1 MTNNSYLIYGQ
12 SYWVLLADYYSWK
25 IPQYHDY
32 FLGLRIIDI
41 TLLKRKI
48 YVWWNALAR
57 NFIFHFKAQNSSMTL
72 TNEKKPCSVLT
83 LVGFSY
89 IPKVWQVW
97 HFIKHKLV
105 IYEEWYFFSENFFS
119 CSLLPPTEE
128 KCKILAYIYH
138 DIQNFPGS

>member
-12 SYWVLLADYYSWK
+12 SYWVLADYYSWK

-72 TNEKKPCSVLT
+72 TNEKKTCSVLT